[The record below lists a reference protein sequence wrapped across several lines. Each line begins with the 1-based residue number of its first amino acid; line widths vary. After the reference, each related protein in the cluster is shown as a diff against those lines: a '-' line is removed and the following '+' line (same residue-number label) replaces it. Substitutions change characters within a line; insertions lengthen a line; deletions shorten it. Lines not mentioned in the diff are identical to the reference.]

1 MERYIYK
8 NESSNAMAPTIH
20 MKNKWLGNLLN
31 KYFDRFITIEY
42 GISREASIKL
52 HRSEEGRY
60 LSDPF
65 SDNFAVIAYGETVT
79 NPRWINMEFMKDNVV
94 GTMLL
99 DDSVPSVYVNLAR
112 CSIDSIEY
120 SFDWSSSK
128 DLTFIIL
135 EEFIVDKMHGETE
148 TFSMNKELTGD
159 PIILQHNELLLAT
172 SSDDIAIILPKFHTG
187 THHNIPSSVSSLTI
201 PTKITIN
208 CTEKED
214 LRII

>member
-79 NPRWINMEFMKDNVV
+79 NPRWINMEFMK
-94 GTMLL
+94 
-99 DDSVPSVYVNLAR
+99 
-112 CSIDSIEY
+112 
-120 SFDWSSSK
+120 
-128 DLTFIIL
+128 
-135 EEFIVDKMHGETE
+135 H
-148 TFSMNKELTGD
+148 
-159 PIILQHNELLLAT
+159 
-172 SSDDIAIILPKFHTG
+172 
-187 THHNIPSSVSSLTI
+187 
-201 PTKITIN
+201 
-208 CTEKED
+208 
-214 LRII
+214 